1 VAVRRVVRIAATRV
15 SAFLSRLRQVKVCTY
30 SSIGGSDHLN
40 TFLQGIVAGPA
51 SPAGSAAAGYYR
63 EHRFDLLG
71 SGWTRVH
78 HGMRCRGI
86 ENISFPAHT
95 GLDAGQNG
103 VWLRDRVTAANL
115 SEAQRIWGMIDTG
128 YTPIDWQLD
137 FKSGYRWNEKTWYRD
152 IRFLNTRGADVKV
165 PWELSRLQHLPQLA
179 VEFGRTGDSGIVS
192 EIRNQ
197 LLDWIAANPPQ
208 FGVNWFSTM
217 DVAIRA
223 ANMVV
228 AYDLAISHGARFD
241 DEFKAVLRN
250 NIYDHALHIVGNLEW
265 SGDFRGNHYL
275 SNVAGLLFAAAY
287 LGDSVPEYAEWVE
300 FAIEEIVTAVEEQFH
315 NDGSNFEAS
324 TSYHRLSAEMVVFSV
339 ALVRRLRPDSEV
351 LPDWM
356 LERIWKMAE
365 FSTAIT
371 KPDGTVV
378 QVGDNDSGRFLKI
391 APPFD
396 LISCADAVAKY
407 ASLDG
412 YDELPLGAAYP
423 DERHLDHSELT
434 SAVNAVFGAGD
445 SSVVG
450 DLIRRLAADR
460 PVPRPARLKDS
471 GMRASGTL
479 LDPPKPQRVQKIPL
493 NLADHPAER
502 SSFRD
507 FGLFIFRSPE
517 MLLSI
522 RCGSIGQNGIGGHA
536 HNDQLSFDLTVEG
549 LPYFQDPGSYIYTP
563 LPERRNEYRSA
574 RAHNGPRPA
583 NEEPGSLRVG
593 LFRIVDPWQAE
604 CVLFSGVEFVG
615 VMHRRSQR
623 IFRRFV
629 IEPSHLLIQD
639 WAWGCTLDL
648 SDAPERVPF
657 SPGYGIQVRTS

>member
-1 VAVRRVVRIAATRV
+1 M
-15 SAFLSRLRQVKVCTY
+15 KVCTY
-30 SSIGGSDHLN
+30 SRLGGSQHLN
-40 TFLQGIVAGPA
+40 TFLQGIAVGSA
-51 SPAGSAAAGYYR
+51 SPAASAASRYYG

-71 SGWTRVH
+71 SGWTRVY
-78 HGMRCRGI
+78 HGMSCRGL
-86 ENISFPAHT
+86 ENISFPPHRAVEPDKQGT
-95 GLDAGQNG
+95 
-103 VWLRDRVTAANL
+103 WLRDRVTAANL
-115 SEAQRIWGMIDTG
+115 SESQRIWGMIGGG

-137 FKSGYRWNEKTWYRD
+137 FKSGYRWDEKMWYRN
-152 IRFLNTRGADVKV
+152 IRFLNIRGADVKV
-165 PWELSRLQHLPQLA
+165 PWELSRLQHLPQMA
-179 VEFGRTGDSGIVS
+179 IEFGRTGDTTLAS

-197 LLDWIAANPPQ
+197 LLDWIATNPPQ

-228 AYDLAISHGARFD
+228 AYDLATSHGASFD
-241 DEFKAVLRN
+241 EDFKAVLRN
-250 NIYDHALHIVGNLEW
+250 SIYDHALHIVGNLEW

-287 LGDSVPEYAEWVE
+287 LGDSVPEYADWIE

-339 ALVRRLRPDSEV
+339 ALIRRLRSDREV

-356 LERIWKMAE
+356 LERIWKMGE

-396 LISCADAVAKY
+396 LISCGDAVAKY
-407 ASLDG
+407 ASLEG
-412 YDELPLGAAYP
+412 YDELPADASYP

-434 SAVNAVFGAGD
+434 DAVNGIFG
-445 SSVVG
+445 SSDKGIIG
-450 DLIRRLAADR
+450 DLIHRLAADR
-460 PVPRPARLKDS
+460 SFTRPAPLKGS
-471 GMRASGTL
+471 GMHASATL
-479 LDPPKPQRVQKIPL
+479 LDPPKPQRVQRIPL

-502 SSFRD
+502 SAFRE
-507 FGLFIFRSPE
+507 FGLFIYRSPE
-517 MLLSI
+517 MFLCI

-536 HNDQLSFDLTVEG
+536 HNDQLSFDLTVQG

-604 CVLFSGVEFVG
+604 CVFFSEIEFVG

-629 IEPSHLLIQD
+629 IEPSHLLIED
-639 WAWGCTLDL
+639 WASGCTLDL
-648 SDAPERVPF
+648 SDVAQRVPF
-657 SPGYGIQVRTS
+657 SPGYGIQVRRS